1 MWQLNLHFDLII
13 LPFELFLLQYPMN
26 ILQNLQLPRLAHA
39 VENKMRK
46 LLFYRIC
53 FTDQI

>member
-26 ILQNLQLPRLAHA
+26 ILQNLRLPRLAHA
-39 VENKMRK
+39 VENKIRK
-46 LLFYRIC
+46 LLF
-53 FTDQI
+53 